1 MSVSGSSSETSHAI
15 EINQSINQC
24 MVGPSPRHDSRQS
37 RKAAGCPRGVPKR
50 GFMYLNKNAARD
62 DKIEV

>member
-1 MSVSGSSSETSHAI
+1 
-15 EINQSINQC
+15 

-37 RKAAGCPRGVPKR
+37 RKAAGYPRDVSKC
-50 GFMYLNKNAARD
+50 GFMYLNKNAVRD